1 MEDMFKKAEV
11 SMQTS
16 LAQKADPVTVTLAQT
31 LKNNFNKGG
40 MDALVGMMG
49 ERNAKMFVQ
58 NVVSIVTNPA
68 SILKKCEPNSI
79 IHSSMVAAYTGLSIE
94 PTLGQSALIPYKDQA
109 TFQAMRNGLVML
121 AHRTGEII
129 GMNDIPVYEG
139 DILRFDR
146 KHGLYEIAD
155 DPQSDILAG
164 WLASITLR
172 TGFTADVYMTVD
184 ELVGHAKRYS
194 KSYNSDL
201 QYGRSGSL
209 WSTVDGKRYMYSKTV
224 IKRII
229 KRWAPMQQ
237 TIPEQRDLSLA
248 MRFDQS
254 TPKSIDILTDEPE
267 YPDALEIDDAIEAEI
282 MNEIEKKNGY
292 EI

>member
-1 MEDMFKKAEV
+1 MNDLFQKTTA

-16 LAQKADPVTVTLAQT
+16 LVQKAEPVTVTLAQT
-31 LKNNFNKGG
+31 LKNNFDRGG
-40 MDALVGMMG
+40 MDALIGMMG

-58 NVVSIVTNPA
+58 NVVSVVTNPA

-109 TFQAMRNGLVML
+109 TFQVMRNGLVML

-129 GMNDIPVYEG
+129 GLNDIPVYEG

-146 KHGLYEIAD
+146 KRGLYEIAD
-155 DPQSDILAG
+155 EPQSDILAG

-172 TGFTADVYMTVD
+172 TGFTADVYMTLE
-184 ELVGHAKRYS
+184 ELTAHASRYS
-194 KSYNSDL
+194 KSYR
-201 QYGRSGSL
+201 YGSGL
-209 WSTVDGKRYMYSKTV
+209 WHEKEGQRYMYSKTV
-224 IKRII
+224 IKRIV

-248 MRFDQS
+248 MRFDQG
-254 TPKSIDILTDEPE
+254 TPKSIEILTADAD
-267 YPDALEIDDAIEAEI
+267 YPDALEIDDAVEAEI
-282 MNEIEKKNGY
+282 MQEIEQKQRL
-292 EI
+292 